1 MFNDGRVGEIEMYK
15 QQLAH
20 LGQHTVPGGTT
31 SYWQKLTDYCGR
43 MSADQQ
49 NFVNNNQQVQEAR
62 AKMMEAFNL
71 YLFERLKDEFV
82 QLDSFRKLCDDYVD
96 TVIATSKEYSE
107 KVAQAVDENT
117 SLKARIAELE
127 RKLNGKSNPSGT

>member
-20 LGQHTVPGGTT
+20 LGQPAVPGGVAG
-31 SYWQKLTDYCGR
+31 YWQKLSDYCGK

-49 NFVNNNQQVQEAR
+49 NFVNNNPKVQESR
-62 AKMMEAFNL
+62 AKMMEAFSL

-96 TVIATSKEYSE
+96 TVINTSKEYSE
-107 KVAQAVDENT
+107 RVAHAVNENEN
-117 SLKARIAELE
+117 LKSRIAELE
-127 RKLNGKSNPSGT
+127 RKLNGKPNTSGT

>member
-1 MFNDGRVGEIEMYK
+1 
-15 QQLAH
+15 
-20 LGQHTVPGGTT
+20 
-31 SYWQKLTDYCGR
+31 
-43 MSADQQ
+43 
-49 NFVNNNQQVQEAR
+49 
-62 AKMMEAFNL
+62 MEAFNL

-127 RKLNGKSNPSGT
+127 RKLNGKPNPSGT